1 MMVMSS
7 SDMAY
12 FICAPTLCYE
22 LNFPRN
28 ERRRIIFIIRRL
40 LETVSSQR
48 KCRFHMQRCLN
59 ADIYPECEPGHHA
72 TMDHPYSSQL
82 PPTFQGY
89 GLG

>member
-48 KCRFHMQRCLN
+48 NTDSTCMSLPWKCRFHMQRCLN
-59 ADIYPECEPGHHA
+59 ADIYPECESGHHA
-72 TMDHPYSSQL
+72 TMDHPYSS
-82 PPTFQGY
+82 
-89 GLG
+89 